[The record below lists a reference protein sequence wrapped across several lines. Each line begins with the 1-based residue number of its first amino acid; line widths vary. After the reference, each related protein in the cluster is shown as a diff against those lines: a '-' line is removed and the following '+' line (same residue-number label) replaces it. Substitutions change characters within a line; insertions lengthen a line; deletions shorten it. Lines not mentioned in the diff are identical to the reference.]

1 MGHILENK
9 EKKQKTIKRVC
20 FNEIVW
26 LIIMKMKQEVGD
38 NLGACVLSIQVVLEK
53 NQNHKSID

>member
-38 NLGACVLSIQVVLEK
+38 NLDVCVLSIQVVLEK